1 MFGANLLIMLQTA
14 SIPTAQFIQE
24 LHKIQMDEINKLKFK
39 IESLIKS
46 DPDRLASRV
55 ELSKILGVS
64 ESTVDNM
71 RRKGIIKAY
80 YLGIGTKRG
89 KPKFR
94 VSEVLESL
102 KTKH

>member
-1 MFGANLLIMLQTA
+1 MLQVATIDDIKGFHNKQLA
-14 SIPTAQFIQE
+14 LINEIKKE
-24 LHKIQMDEINKLKFK
+24 LIEINRP
-39 IESLIKS
+39 
-46 DPDRLASRV
+46 DPDRLVSRT
-55 ELSKILGVS
+55 ELAEQILGVS

-71 RRKGIIKAY
+71 RRKGIIRAY

-102 KTKH
+102 KTQGK